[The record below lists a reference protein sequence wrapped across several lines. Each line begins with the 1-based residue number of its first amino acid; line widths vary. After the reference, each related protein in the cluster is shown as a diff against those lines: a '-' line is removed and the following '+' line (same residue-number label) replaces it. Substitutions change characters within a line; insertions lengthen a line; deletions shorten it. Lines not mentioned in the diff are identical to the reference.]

1 MMNIK
6 KILKYLIIIMISLML
21 SKYIVLWILPSSFV
35 SEATIMSKTVESV
48 KKEIELSIDYSD
60 LKKSIKSEYQDAL
73 NDIDRHTKEQI
84 DEQRDKAYYQISKE
98 DGFLDWVFG
107 YFIGYKMM
115 WKKIKGYFGSDDN
128 EIKMVSD
135 KFQNDVIQPGLD
147 NTLKNIQAYSR
158 NRIEDYYKSV
168 IAATAEH
175 LNAKTDELKKQGYTN
190 MEVESKSI
198 PWSKYIVSGSA
209 ESFVLLELTGVTSIS
224 VITGKV
230 VGSKVAALLGP
241 KMLAL
246 VSAKT
251 ASVVAG
257 KIAASFSLIFAPL
270 VDWAINETSKQ
281 IQYDATKKDF
291 EKMIDEILA
300 DTQEDIEKWAH
311 NALLKVNNSIYKE
324 LNKQTKIK
332 AVK

>member
-1 MMNIK
+1 MV
-6 KILKYLIIIMISLML
+6 
-21 SKYIVLWILPSSFV
+21 SKYIVLWVLPSSFV
-35 SEATIMSKTVESV
+35 SELTIMSNAVEIQDMPKTVEPG

-60 LKKSIKSEYQDAL
+60 LKNRIKSEYQGAS
-73 NDIDRHTKEQI
+73 NDIDRYIKEQM

-115 WKKIKGYFGSDDN
+115 WKKIKGFFGSDDN

-168 IAATAEH
+168 ITATAEH
-175 LNAKTDELKKQGYTN
+175 LNTKTAELKKQGYTN

-198 PWSKYIVSGSA
+198 PWSKYIVSSSA
-209 ESFVLLELTGVTSIS
+209 DSFVLLELTGVTSIS
-224 VITGKV
+224 VVTGKV

-246 VSAKT
+246 ISAKT

-257 KIAASFSLIFAPL
+257 KIAASFSLMFAPL

-281 IQYDATKKDF
+281 IQYDSTKKDF
-291 EKMIDEILA
+291 EKMIDDILA
-300 DTQEDIEKWAH
+300 DTQKDIGHKVH
-311 NALLKVNNSIYKE
+311 NALMEEKNSIYKE
-324 LNKQTKIK
+324 LNQKTKIK
-332 AVK
+332 VLK